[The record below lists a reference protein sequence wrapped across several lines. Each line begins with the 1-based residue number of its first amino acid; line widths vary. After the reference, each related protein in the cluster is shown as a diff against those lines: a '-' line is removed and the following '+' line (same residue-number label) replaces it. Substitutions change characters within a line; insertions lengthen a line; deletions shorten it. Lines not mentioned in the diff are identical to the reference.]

1 MLDSLSI
8 HNIVLIDKL
17 NIEFKDGLSA
27 LTGETGAGKSI
38 LLDSLGLAL
47 GSRGDASLVRHGV
60 EKGQV
65 TASFNLPASHISFRF
80 LDENDISHDGEMIL
94 KRVQNADGRSKA
106 FVNDQVVS
114 TRLLK
119 QLGELL
125 IEIHGQHDNRALADT
140 STYLSLLDAFAGL
153 TEEAKTIR
161 KLWDVWQ
168 DAKTKV
174 ATHEEN
180 LRKAQADEDYTRHV
194 LAELEQLKPS
204 SEEEQALADERSI
217 LQASEKVS
225 SDVQG
230 AKKLLHKDGGV
241 EKRIYSAMSALE
253 RNDANIEALV
263 KPSVE
268 ALDRALIELQ
278 LAGEEIAEL
287 ERNLEFDP
295 ARLDD
300 VEERLFALRGAARK
314 HGVMVDELPALLEK
328 FRNMIASLEGD
339 QARADELYKAMN
351 VAKADYQQKAKIQ
364 SQKRQS
370 AAKVLEKSVTSEL
383 PPLKLERARFYCKVK
398 NLGVNGAMRSGFD
411 AVSFEVMTN
420 PGTASGPLMKVASG
434 GELARIMLSLKV
446 SLAEKGSAPTLV
458 FDEIDTGVGG
468 AVAEAIGTRLARL
481 GDKVQVITVTHSPQV
496 AASADRQFV
505 ISKSEQ
511 SKNRMVTNVQ
521 LLSDAQR
528 HEEIA
533 RMLAGAVVTNEARA
547 AAQKLL
553 NV

>member
-17 NIEFKDGLSA
+17 NIEFENGLSA

-47 GSRGDASLVRHGV
+47 GARGDASLVRHGA
-60 EKGQV
+60 EKGHV
-65 TASFNLPASHISFRF
+65 MASFNLQPGHPIFENLS
-80 LDENDISHDGEMIL
+80 ENDISHDGDLIL

-106 FVNDQVVS
+106 FINDQVVS

-119 QLGELL
+119 QIGDQL

-140 STYLSLLDAFAGL
+140 GAYLSLLDAFAGL
-153 TEEAKTIR
+153 TAEAKTIN

-168 DAKTKV
+168 EAKIKV

-204 SEEEQALADERSI
+204 SAEEQALADERSV
-217 LQASEKVS
+217 LQASEKVA
-225 SDVQG
+225 SDVLD
-230 AKKLLHKDGGV
+230 AKKMLHKDGGV

-253 RNDANIEALV
+253 RNDASIEALV

-278 LAGEEIAEL
+278 LASEEIAEL

-351 VAKADYQQKAKIQ
+351 EAKVAYEKAASIQ
-364 SQKRQS
+364 SKKRQS
-370 AAKVLEKSVTSEL
+370 VAKVLENAVTSEL
-383 PPLKLERARFYCKVK
+383 PPLKLERAKFYCKVK
-398 NLGVNGAMRSGFD
+398 NLGEAGASRNGFD
-411 AVSFEVMTN
+411 SVSFEVMTN

-446 SLAEKGSAPTLV
+446 SLADKGSAPTLV

-468 AVAEAIGTRLARL
+468 AVAEAIGSRLARL
-481 GDKVQVITVTHSPQV
+481 GEKVQVITVTHSPQV
-496 AASADRQFV
+496 AASAQNQFV
-505 ISKSEQ
+505 ISKAEQ
-511 SKNRMVTNVQ
+511 SKDRMVTNVL
-521 LLSDAQR
+521 LLSEAER

>member
-17 NIEFKDGLSA
+17 NIEFKNGLSA

-47 GSRGDASLVRHGV
+47 GARGDASLVRHGFD
-60 EKGQV
+60 KGQV
-65 TASFNLPASHISFRF
+65 VASFNLENTHNSFKI
-80 LDENDISHDGEMIL
+80 LDENDISHDGDMIL
-94 KRVQNADGRSKA
+94 KRVQNSDGRSKSYI
-106 FVNDQVVS
+106 NDQVVS

-119 QLGELL
+119 QIGDML

-140 STYLSLLDAFAGL
+140 SAYISLLDAFAGL
-153 TEEAKTIR
+153 NDKTKTIG
-161 KLWDVWQ
+161 KLWDVWRE
-168 DAKTKV
+168 AKKQV

-204 SEEEQALADERSI
+204 SEEEQGLADERSI
-217 LQASEKVS
+217 LQASEKVA
-225 SDVQG
+225 SDVLN

-253 RNDANIEALV
+253 RNDADIEEMV

-278 LAGEEIAEL
+278 LASEEITEL

-314 HGVMVDELPALLEK
+314 HGVMVDELPELLEK

-339 QARADELYKAMN
+339 QVRADELYKAMN
-351 VAKADYQQKAKIQ
+351 AAKVEYMAAAKIQ
-364 SQKRQS
+364 SQKRRS
-370 AAKVLEKSVTSEL
+370 AAIILQNAVTSEL
-383 PPLKLERARFYCKVK
+383 PPLKLERAKFYCKVK
-398 NLGVNGAMRSGFD
+398 NLGEKGATRSGFD
-411 AVSFEVMTN
+411 HVGFEVMTN
-420 PGTASGPLMKVASG
+420 PGTAAGPLMKVASG

-446 SLAEKGSAPTLV
+446 SLADKGSAPTLV

-468 AVAEAIGTRLARL
+468 AVAEAIGSRLARL
-481 GDKVQVITVTHSPQV
+481 GQKVQVITVTHSPQV
-496 AASADRQFV
+496 AASAGCQFV
-505 ISKSEQ
+505 ISKSEV
-511 SKNRMVTNVQ
+511 SKNRMTTDVRR
-521 LLSDAQR
+521 LSETER

-533 RMLAGAVVTNEARA
+533 RMLAGAVVSDEARA

>member
-8 HNIVLIDKL
+8 HNIVLIDDL
-17 NIEFKDGLSA
+17 TIDFESGLSA

-47 GSRGDASLVRHGV
+47 GARGDASLVRHGC
-60 EKGQV
+60 EKGIV
-65 TASFNLPASHISFRF
+65 VASFALPKTHDCFEI
-80 LDENDISHDGEMIL
+80 LNKNDIKHDGDLIL
-94 KRVQNADGRSKA
+94 KRVQNADGRSKS
-106 FVNDQVVS
+106 FINDQVVS
-114 TRLLK
+114 TRLLRE
-119 QLGELL
+119 LGEGL

-140 STYLSLLDAFAGL
+140 GAYLSLLDEFAGL
-153 TEEAKTIR
+153 TRQAKVIG

-168 DAKTKV
+168 RAKQQV

-194 LAELEQLKPS
+194 LAELEQLQPS
-204 SEEEQALADERSI
+204 TEEEQALADERNL
-217 LQASEKVS
+217 LQASEKVAK
-225 SDVQG
+225 DVLD
-230 AKKLLHKDGGV
+230 AKKHLAKDGGV
-241 EKRIYSAMSALE
+241 EKRIYSAMSALQ
-253 RNDANIEALV
+253 RNDSDIEELV

-268 ALDRALIELQ
+268 ALDRALIEIQ
-278 LAGEEIAEL
+278 LAHEEIDEL
-287 ERNLEFDP
+287 ARNLEFDP

-339 QARADELYKAMN
+339 QVKADELYKAMKE
-351 VAKADYQQKAKIQ
+351 AKLAFETTAKTQSEKRKAAAKI
-364 SQKRQS
+364 
-370 AAKVLEKSVTSEL
+370 LEKAVTSEL
-383 PPLKLERARFYCKVK
+383 PPLKLERAKFYCKVK
-398 NLGVNGAMRSGFD
+398 RLADGGMARSGFD
-411 AVSFEVMTN
+411 DVGFEVMTN

-446 SLAEKGSAPTLV
+446 SLADKGSAPTLV

-481 GDKVQVITVTHSPQV
+481 GKKVQVITVTHSPQV
-496 AASADRQFV
+496 AASADYQFV
-505 ISKSEQ
+505 ISKSERA
-511 SKNRMVTNVQ
+511 KNRMVTDVQ
-521 LLSDAQR
+521 LLSEAER

-533 RMLAGAVVTNEARA
+533 RMLAGALVTNEARA

-553 NV
+553 N

>member
-140 STYLSLLDAFAGL
+140 SAYLSLLDAFAGL
-153 TEEAKTIR
+153 TEDAKTIR

-217 LQASEKVS
+217 LQASEKVA
-225 SDVQG
+225 SDVQS

-278 LAGEEIAEL
+278 LASEEIAEL

-351 VAKADYQQKAKIQ
+351 AAKAAFEQKAKIQ

>member
-8 HNIVLIDKL
+8 QNIVLIDRL
-17 NIEFKDGLSA
+17 NIEFADGLSA

-47 GSRGDASLVRHGV
+47 GARGDASLVRHGV

-65 TASFNLPASHISFRF
+65 TASFNLPVSHASFRF

-106 FVNDQVVS
+106 FINDQVVS

-119 QLGELL
+119 QVGELL

-140 STYLSLLDAFAGL
+140 SAYLSLLDAFAGL
-153 TEEAKTIR
+153 TAEAKSIC

-168 DAKTKV
+168 DAKNKV
-174 ATHEEN
+174 TSHEEN

-204 SEEEQALADERSI
+204 SEEEQSLADERAI
-217 LQASEKVS
+217 LQASEKVA
-225 SDVQG
+225 SDVLD
-230 AKKLLHKDGGV
+230 AKKMLHKDGGV

-253 RNDANIEALV
+253 RNDASIEALV

-278 LAGEEIAEL
+278 LASEEIAEL

-314 HGVMVDELPALLEK
+314 HGVLVDELPALLEK

-339 QARADELYKAMN
+339 QVRADELYKAMN
-351 VAKADYQQKAKIQ
+351 VAKAEYEQAAKIQ

-370 AAKVLEKSVTSEL
+370 AAKVLEKAVTSEL

-398 NLGVNGAMRSGFD
+398 NLGTNGALRSGFD
-411 AVSFEVMTN
+411 TVSFEVMTN

-446 SLAEKGSAPTLV
+446 SLADKGSAPTLV

-496 AASADRQFV
+496 AAAANQQFV

-511 SKNRMVTNVQ
+511 SKNRMVTDVL
-521 LLSDAQR
+521 LLSETER

>member
-8 HNIVLIDKL
+8 QNIVLIDKL
-17 NIEFKDGLSA
+17 NIEFADGLSA

-47 GSRGDASLVRHGV
+47 GARGDASLVRHGV

-65 TASFNLPASHISFRF
+65 TASFNLPASHSTFGL
-80 LDENDISHDGEMIL
+80 LDDNDISHDGEMIL

-106 FVNDQVVS
+106 FINDQVVS

-119 QLGELL
+119 QVGELL

-140 STYLSLLDAFAGL
+140 SAYLSLLDAFAGL
-153 TEEAKTIR
+153 SEEAKTIN
-161 KLWDVWQ
+161 KLWDIWQ
-168 DAKTKV
+168 SARTEV
-174 ATHEEN
+174 AAHEEN

-204 SEEEQALADERSI
+204 TEEEQALADERSI
-217 LQASEKVS
+217 LQASEKVA
-225 SDVQG
+225 SDVQS

-253 RNDANIEALV
+253 RNDADIEALV

-278 LAGEEIAEL
+278 LASEEIAEL

-314 HGVMVDELPALLEK
+314 HGVLVDELPALLEK

-339 QARADELYKAMN
+339 QVRADELYKAMN
-351 VAKADYQQKAKIQ
+351 AAKAEYEQAAKIQ

-370 AAKVLEKSVTSEL
+370 AAKVLEKAVTSEL
-383 PPLKLERARFYCKVK
+383 PPLKLERAKFYCKVK
-398 NLGVNGAMRSGFD
+398 NLSVDGAMRSGFD

-446 SLAEKGSAPTLV
+446 SLADKGSAPTLV

-496 AASADRQFV
+496 AAAADRQFV

-511 SKNRMVTNVQ
+511 RKNRMVTDV
-521 LLSDAQR
+521 LLLDDAER

-533 RMLAGAVVTNEARA
+533 RMLAGAVVSDEARA

>member
-8 HNIVLIDKL
+8 QNIVLIDKL
-17 NIEFKDGLSA
+17 NIEFADGLSA

-47 GSRGDASLVRHGV
+47 GARGDASLVRHGV

-65 TASFNLPASHISFRF
+65 TASFNLPASHSTFGL
-80 LDENDISHDGEMIL
+80 LDANDISHDGEMIL

-106 FVNDQVVS
+106 FINDQVVS

-119 QLGELL
+119 KVGELL

-140 STYLSLLDAFAGL
+140 SAYLSLLDAFAGL
-153 TEEAKTIR
+153 SEAAKTIN
-161 KLWDVWQ
+161 KLWDIWQ
-168 DAKTKV
+168 SARTEV

-204 SEEEQALADERSI
+204 TEEEQALADERSI
-217 LQASEKVS
+217 LQASEKVA

-253 RNDANIEALV
+253 RNDADIEALV

-278 LAGEEIAEL
+278 LASEEIAEL

-314 HGVMVDELPALLEK
+314 HGVLVDELPELLEK

-339 QARADELYKAMN
+339 QVRADELYKAMN
-351 VAKADYQQKAKIQ
+351 AAKAEYEQAAKIQ

-370 AAKVLEKSVTSEL
+370 AAKVLEKAVTSEL
-383 PPLKLERARFYCKVK
+383 PPLKLERAKFYCKVK
-398 NLGVNGAMRSGFD
+398 NLGVDGAMRNGFD

-446 SLAEKGSAPTLV
+446 SLADKGSAPTLV

-496 AASADRQFV
+496 AAAADRQFV

-511 SKNRMVTNVQ
+511 RKNRMVTDV
-521 LLSDAQR
+521 LLLDDAER

-533 RMLAGAVVTNEARA
+533 RMLAGAVVSDEARA